1 MYRMIP
7 NTKKPIGL
15 LLFLAGIFLCLF
27 VKSLFAQSRL
37 DVPRAHL
44 AIEDEAPFTLV
55 KKIALRKSEKKW
67 GPGALG
73 DPIPLCDL
81 DGNIKAYMFSFHI
94 GADVFPTYDQML
106 LKVKMGRKLRGHLQR
121 SEIKAAQGL
130 YQDMNPWS
138 ATNGNPQSVAGPEM
152 GPADDSQSAEVIA
165 RKARR
170 AVSREMQRYAD
181 KTSIGADAYGTIVV
195 SARYNMAPVIAYL
208 HYLAPYYFNFDLAL
222 EKAEQVIG
230 PRTHLERI
238 YFLGLSGQFF
248 KFVSATDSILLNAKS
263 LKISDEVALAAPQRS
278 GAQAERQSEKRQR
291 LKDEMTKKW
300 DKLQSEVGEE

>member
-1 MYRMIP
+1 MYHMIT
-7 NTKKPIGL
+7 NTKKPTGL
-15 LLFLAGIFLCLF
+15 LLSLAGILLCLF
-27 VKSLFAQSRL
+27 VKSVFAQSRL

-55 KKIALRKSEKKW
+55 KKIALRKSEQKW

-106 LKVKMGRKLRGHLQR
+106 LKVKMGRKLRDHLQR
-121 SEIKAAQGL
+121 SEIKAAKGL
-130 YQDMNPWS
+130 YQNMNPWS
-138 ATNGNPQSVAGPEM
+138 ATNGAPLSMAGPEM

-278 GAQAERQSEKRQR
+278 AVQAVRQSEKRQR
-291 LKDEMTKKW
+291 LKDKMSKKW